1 MRWNT
6 ELIVPA
12 RVARG
17 RPRVPVRGGRDGAR
31 VPVELRGRVLRLGHL
46 APALLLAVASGARSG
61 PEEPHDALAFGW
73 DHGIEYDVGLPRSW
87 LGPDVDA
94 EGRIGA
100 SLYLDG
106 GHVDGNLPD
115 EGWDAVIRRAR
126 IYSRGRLSAWLR
138 TEYKVELALES
149 TRLLL
154 NDFYLRWRPARFA
167 ETLTVGYMDPPF
179 GLQTLVSSASRSLME
194 AGSPAAAF
202 SPGFRLGIEAA
213 GTRRHPDLS
222 WFVNLASV
230 GQQQE
235 TGDASSTPLRA
246 TARLVWRPLGE
257 EPQLVHLGLGVTT
270 TRGGDVRFRARPES
284 FLAPY
289 VVDTGDVDGAST
301 VVGLEGAWSRGPFS
315 VQAEGYYALVNP
327 SAADA
332 RLGLGGVYVQGTW
345 IVTGERRG
353 YDRSR
358 AVFRRVTP
366 AVPFHPL
373 HGGRGAVEVAGRL
386 SWLDLSD
393 GPLRGGRMLTAA
405 LGATWT
411 WNRFVR
417 IQAGYVFA
425 DVRDRPDATFA
436 HIVQARLE
444 FGL

>member
-1 MRWNT
+1 M
-6 ELIVPA
+6 PSA
-12 RVARG
+12 RSSSRIPSTACRS
-17 RPRVPVRGGRDGAR
+17 
-31 VPVELRGRVLRLGHL
+31 GRVGIGLRRG
-46 APALLLAVASGARSG
+46 LLAAALALAAASGARSEA
-61 PEEPHDALAFGW
+61 EESGDAGRLSLDLGW
-73 DHGIEYDVGLPRSW
+73 DHGLEYGIGVPRW
-87 LGPDVDA
+87 LAPDVEA
-94 EGRIGA
+94 EGRVGGT
-100 SLYLDG
+100 LYLDA
-106 GHVDGNLPD
+106 GHVGGDLPG
-115 EGWDAVIRRAR
+115 EGWDAALRRAR
-126 IYSRGRLSAWLR
+126 VYTRGRVSGLVR

-149 TRLLL
+149 THLFL

-167 ETLTVGYMDPPF
+167 DTLTVGYMDPPF

-194 AGSPAAAF
+194 VGSPSAAF
-202 SPGFRLGIEAA
+202 SPGFRLGVEAA
-213 GTRRHPDLS
+213 GTRRDPDLS
-222 WFVNLASV
+222 WFVNLSTV
-230 GQQQE
+230 GQRQE
-235 TGDASSTPLRA
+235 TGDASSTPLRG

-257 EPQLVHLGLGVTT
+257 EPQLLHLGLGVTT
-270 TRGGDVRFRARPES
+270 TGGGDVRFRARPES

-289 VVDTGDVDGAST
+289 LVDTGAVDGSST
-301 VVGLEGAWSRGPFS
+301 VVGLEGAWSRGPFA

-327 SAADA
+327 SAASA
-332 RLGLGGVYVQGTW
+332 RLGLDGVYVQGTW

-358 AVFRRVTP
+358 AVFRRVSP

-373 HGGRGAVEVAGRL
+373 HGGRGAVELAARL

-425 DVRDRPDATFA
+425 DVGDRPEASFA

-444 FGL
+444 LNL